1 MEDKIGNYRW
11 RIVALLLFATTIN
24 YIDRQILGIL
34 APQLQS
40 MFHWSE
46 SDYGFI
52 IMAFQAA
59 YAVGMLTVGGILDK
73 VGTKTGYTV
82 AVILWSIA
90 AMFHAVGRSIFSF
103 AALRFFLGAGQSA
116 HFPAAIK
123 TVTEWFP
130 KKERA
135 LASGVF
141 NAGSNVGAII
151 TPLLVP
157 VIAANYGW
165 QWAFVITGA
174 LGFIWLLFWIPIYK
188 RPEINSHLSDK
199 EKEYILQ
206 DGIESTEKI
215 PWRKIFPHKQTLGIC
230 IARFL
235 TDPIWWFFLF
245 WLPKFLFSKF
255 GIDLSHIGLPLIIIY
270 VVSIGGSITGGWL
283 SSYFIKQGKS
293 PLGARKKSILLLAI
307 LVVPI
312 FFASITNSFWVA
324 VILISIA
331 AFAHQGY
338 AANIFTVVSD
348 IYPKNAVGSMAG
360 LAGFAGAVGG
370 IVFSG
375 AVGLILQ
382 LTGSYYV
389 VFGIASVAYLLCWL
403 SLKLFVPDDKLIEIR

>member
-1 MEDKIGNYRW
+1 MKDTIGNYRW
-11 RIVALLLFATTIN
+11 RIVTLLLFATTIN

-40 MFHWSE
+40 QFHWNE

-59 YAVGMLTVGGILDK
+59 YAVGMLSVGSILDK
-73 VGTKTGYTV
+73 IGTKTGYTV
-82 AVILWSIA
+82 AVVLWSFA
-90 AMFHAVGRSIFSF
+90 AMFHSVGRSIVSF
-103 AALRFFLGAGQSA
+103 AACRFLLGVGQSA

-135 LASGVF
+135 LASGIF

-151 TPLLVP
+151 TPLIVP
-157 VIAANYGW
+157 AIAAIYGW
-165 QWAFVITGA
+165 QWAFIGTGA
-174 LGFIWLLFWIPIYK
+174 LGFIWLLFWIPIYQ
-188 RPEINSHLSDK
+188 RPEINKHLTNRERD
-199 EKEYILQ
+199 YILQ
-206 DGIESTEKI
+206 DGVESTEKI

-255 GIDLSHIGLPLIIIY
+255 GIDLSHIGLPLIVIY
-270 VVSIGGSITGGWL
+270 VVSIGGSIFGGWL
-283 SSYFIKQGKS
+283 SSHFIEKGNT
-293 PLGARKKSILLLAI
+293 PLAARKRSIFLLAL

-312 FFASITNSFWVA
+312 FFASITTSFWVA
-324 VILISIA
+324 VALISLA

-360 LAGFAGAVGG
+360 LAGFSGAVGG
-370 IVFSG
+370 IFFSG

-382 LTGSYYV
+382 LTGSYYI
-389 VFGIASVAYLLCWL
+389 VFGIASVAYLLCWV
-403 SLKLFVPDDKLIEIR
+403 SLKLFVPDDKAIEIK